1 MKIYELYQNLLSIY
15 GYQNWWPL
23 LTDNKFEEVAIG
35 AVLTQNT
42 SWNNVEKA
50 LYNLLKEDL
59 ISFEKIKNIDIEKL
73 KALIKPAGFYNQK
86 AEVLKRLANIDKADI
101 TREKLLMIKGIG
113 KETAD
118 TILLYGL
125 DKPYFVVDK
134 YTKRFFYRFGIIDDE
149 NIEYDDL
156 RILIERNIPEDVEI
170 YKEFHA
176 LIVFHCKNFCK
187 KLPLCGSC
195 QLKNKCQFLI

>member
-86 AEVLKRLANIDKADI
+86 TNVLKRLANIDKADI

-134 YTKRFFYRFGIIDDE
+134 YTKRFFYRFGIIYDE
-149 NIEYDDL
+149 NIKYDDL

-176 LIVFHCKNFCK
+176 LIVVHCKNFCK
-187 KLPLCGSC
+187 KLPSCESC
-195 QLKNKCQFLI
+195 QIKNKCRFLI